1 MFYRNSPI
9 LLEVDELDEITAAIV
24 CTLRPILINSQ
35 CFDDNRKVT
44 TGRLT
49 VPRDYRV
56 MLLLAAICGLS
67 TLIGFLVG
75 RAGIRGEFIAPS
87 FAVAYVTGGWF
98 ATQDVWHALKCG
110 KIDIQFLTV
119 AAAGSDGSVIF
130 AVKRECSNRCLH

>member
-1 MFYRNSPI
+1 LFYRNSPI

-67 TLIGFLVG
+67 TLIVFLS
-75 RAGIRGEFIAPS
+75 AAPES
-87 FAVAYVTGGWF
+87 ATNSSAPFFAVAYVTGGWF

-119 AAAGSDGSVIF
+119 AAAGSDGSVTF
-130 AVKRECSNRCLH
+130 AVKRERSNRCLH

>member
-1 MFYRNSPI
+1 LFYRNSPI

-98 ATQDVWHALKCG
+98 ATQDVARAQVRQDRHP
-110 KIDIQFLTV
+110 V
-119 AAAGSDGSVIF
+119 PDG
-130 AVKRECSNRCLH
+130 RRCRK